1 MEKYKPLHEPNESQD
16 LPEAEEDVNIDLPEE
31 PILRVTVC
39 CDVIHCCER
48 QDKSV

>member
-16 LPEAEEDVNIDLPEE
+16 LPEAEEDVNVDLPEE
-31 PILRVTVC
+31 TILWVIVC
-39 CDVIHCCER
+39 CDFIRCCKW